1 MRNIILRLG
10 ISAVAFYVTVVL
22 LRGTYI
28 IPQTTNLLS
37 FIWLALIFAV
47 VNAVLRPILVVMSC
61 PLLILTLG
69 LGMLLIN
76 TLLFALAG
84 WIGTQFGAGFVVNG
98 FLGAFLGSLLFS
110 VISFVLGV
118 VFQVDRK
125 K

>member
-1 MRNIILRLG
+1 MRNIVVRLA
-10 ISAVAFYVTVVL
+10 IYAVALYAVVAL

-28 IPQTTNLLS
+28 IPQSTNWLS
-37 FIWLALIFAV
+37 FIWLALIFAA

-61 PLLILTLG
+61 PILILTLG

-76 TLLFALAG
+76 TLLFAVAG
-84 WIGTQFGAGFVVNG
+84 WIGAQFGVGFEVNG
-98 FLGAFLGSLLFS
+98 FLGAFFGSLIFS

-118 VFQVDRK
+118 IFQVDRK